1 MTLTDS
7 GRPAGEGPSGDPRDA
22 STAPVGTVAEE
33 AARLV
38 EMLAGPG
45 GPWSG
50 TGAGGGRP
58 ADGPHDTPDAADGSS
73 HTPSA
78 DGESADRGPGHACTC
93 GGTTPQA
100 CRLCPVCQVISFVG
114 SISPETIERAADL
127 VGFAAT
133 ALRDLATV
141 QRSRQA
147 GAETPASAE
156 DETP

>member
-1 MTLTDS
+1 M
-7 GRPAGEGPSGDPRDA
+7 
-22 STAPVGTVAEE
+22 
-33 AARLV
+33 
-38 EMLAGPG
+38 
-45 GPWSG
+45 
-50 TGAGGGRP
+50 
-58 ADGPHDTPDAADGSS
+58 
-73 HTPSA
+73 
-78 DGESADRGPGHACTC
+78 
-93 GGTTPQA
+93 
-100 CRLCPVCQVISFVG
+100 ISFVG